1 MTHVSA
7 ALDPRQL
14 AFPFAQDYLSPRQG
28 MSSQIRTTRWPMP
41 AETVRTSDGEEG
53 RRTTIDCAEVLSKAA

>member
-1 MTHVSA
+1 
-7 ALDPRQL
+7 
-14 AFPFAQDYLSPRQG
+14 
-28 MSSQIRTTRWPMP
+28 MP